1 MTIPDHAPAAEP
13 RHPEVDPHDE
23 DPGRKLNWLRA
34 GVLGANDGIVS
45 VAALVVGVAAA
56 TPQFEP
62 LLIAGSAS
70 LIAGALSMS
79 AGEYVSVSTQRD
91 TEKALIAKEQ
101 WELTTMP
108 EQELEELTGI
118 YQRKG
123 LSRATAE
130 TVARELTARD
140 ALDAH
145 LEAELH
151 MDRTELTNPWAAAG
165 ASALAFTTGAI
176 LPLLAVLLMPVELKI
191 PVTVIV
197 AMLALV
203 VTGYLSAVLGGAPR
217 LRATTRVLVGG
228 ALALAITFLIGTAL
242 GTSAA

>member
-1 MTIPDHAPAAEP
+1 MSSSEASPAAEP
-13 RHPEVDPHDE
+13 RHPEADPHEE

-62 LLIAGSAS
+62 LLVAGSAS

-118 YQRKG
+118 YERKG

-151 MDRTELTNPWAAAG
+151 MDRTALTNPWAAAG
-165 ASALAFTTGAI
+165 ASALSFTIGAI
-176 LPLLAVLLMPVELKI
+176 LPLLAVLLMPLEWKI
-191 PVTVIV
+191 PVTVAV
-197 AMLALV
+197 AMIALV
-203 VTGYLSAVLGGAPR
+203 ITGYISAALGGAPK
-217 LRATTRVLVGG
+217 LRATVRVLVGG
-228 ALALAITFLIGTAL
+228 ALALAVTFLIGSLL
-242 GTSAA
+242 GTNAA